1 MDMGLRLAVMMMVA
15 ALSWIPIALAETA
28 TVLEGISTSESETML
43 SFGRIAQGL
52 AVVIVVS
59 VIVAKLRAPRM
70 KLPPGP
76 IALPVVGNW
85 LQVCSAFFLSLFYED
100 QIMLNLGRGRNKP
113 LTPKRIIRKRKPLEK

>member
-1 MDMGLRLAVMMMVA
+1 MNFWVEVLPVKGGSVLMDMGLRLAVMMMVA

-28 TVLEGISTSESETML
+28 TVLEGITTSESKTML
-43 SFGRIAQGL
+43 NFGRIAQGV
-52 AVVIVVS
+52 AVAIVVS

-76 IALPVVGNW
+76 MALPFVGNW

-100 QIMLNLGRGRNKP
+100 QIMLSLGRG
-113 LTPKRIIRKRKPLEK
+113 